1 MLASGL
7 ATPGGGFPFRCVIWQ
22 SARRSPSTAQS
33 LATLSGNLRAAHRA
47 LPRIWQLWVGRE
59 KVLASGLTNP
69 RGGFRCAIWQSA
81 RRSPSTAQN
90 IWQLWVGRETVGWRV
105 VWRPR
110 EEVFDLGSARKK
122 VRGERRADCQIA
134 HRKPPHPQDPVGP
147 FLIPYAYG
155 TALAPGGP
163 R

>member
-1 MLASGL
+1 MRNLA
-7 ATPGGGFPFRCVIWQ
+7 I
-22 SARRSPSTAQS
+22 
-33 LATLSGNLRAAHRA
+33 RA
-47 LPRIWQLWVGRE
+47 P
-59 KVLASGLTNP
+59 LTEH
-69 RGGFRCAIWQSA
+69 
-81 RRSPSTAQN
+81 TAQN

-147 FLIPYAYG
+147 PSLRAARDEPQAAGLGWPTAHDTLPIRIFYA
-155 TALAPGGP
+155 PFSH
-163 R
+163 